1 MQGSNLSE
9 SLSFESGSS
18 GWQGGIEVTGT
29 KQFGGHRIT
38 PFDGNKMGFLSPT
51 GYGHNWNGAR
61 QSLQLSSSDIRE
73 ADGAFGGPITN
84 VDFAF
89 KDISLNANESFA
101 IKWNFS
107 ATDYAPYNDGSFASF
122 SPIKGTTGGGTLNG
136 RVDSLIPLASIQG
149 LSLIHI

>member
-51 GYGHNWNGAR
+51 GYGHNWNVPGKACN
-61 QSLQLSSSDIRE
+61 SLLRIFERPMALLEVQ
-73 ADGAFGGPITN
+73 
-84 VDFAF
+84 
-89 KDISLNANESFA
+89 
-101 IKWNFS
+101 
-107 ATDYAPYNDGSFASF
+107 
-122 SPIKGTTGGGTLNG
+122 
-136 RVDSLIPLASIQG
+136 
-149 LSLIHI
+149 